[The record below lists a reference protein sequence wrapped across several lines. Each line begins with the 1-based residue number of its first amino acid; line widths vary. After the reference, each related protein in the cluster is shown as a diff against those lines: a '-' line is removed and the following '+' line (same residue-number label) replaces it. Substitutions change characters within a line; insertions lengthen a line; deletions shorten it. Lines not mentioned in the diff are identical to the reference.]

1 MKQRES
7 KIIFKKISINLS
19 KDAFFKTQTVVYS
32 NTKQQEH
39 YF

>member
-1 MKQRES
+1 MKQYES

-19 KDAFFKTQTVVYS
+19 KDTFFKIQTVVYS
-32 NTKQQEH
+32 NKKQQEH